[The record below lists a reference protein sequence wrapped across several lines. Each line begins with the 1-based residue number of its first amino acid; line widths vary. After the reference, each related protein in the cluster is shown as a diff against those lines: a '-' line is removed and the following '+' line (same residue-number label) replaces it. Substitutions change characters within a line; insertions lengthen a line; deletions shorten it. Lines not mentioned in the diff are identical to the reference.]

1 MTVKEERDNITAC
14 VNEAVEQGARKEQ
27 ACKIIG
33 LTART
38 IQRWQKNPY
47 GDQRLEFKRVSSKAL
62 THEEKD
68 RIVEI
73 CNSSE
78 YKDMTPNEIVPIL
91 AEKGEYYASES
102 TFYRVLREKGL
113 LTYRSDCKPANS
125 VNKPDELKATGPN
138 QVWSWDITYLK
149 TCVRG
154 IYYYLYLFMDVW
166 SRLIVG
172 WTVEE
177 FEDGEI
183 AAEKIKNICREKGI
197 KTIYLHSDNGGPM
210 KCGTMLATL
219 QGLGVVPSFSRP
231 HVSNDNP
238 FSESLFK
245 TMKYVPSFPKEFK
258 SFKEATAWVEKFVKW
273 YNEEHHHSG
282 IKFVTPMQRH
292 IGDDDAIL
300 QKRKETYIAARNS
313 RPDRWSGNIR
323 NWDRIEEVYLN
334 KKIEQ
339 TKIKEAA

>member
-14 VNEAVEQGARKEQ
+14 VSEAVEQGARKEQ

-38 IQRWQKNPY
+38 IQRWQKNHC
-47 GDQRLEFKRVSSKAL
+47 GDQRPDFKRMSSKAL
-62 THEEKD
+62 TDEEKD
-68 RIVEI
+68 KIVEV
-73 CNSSE
+73 CNSNE
-78 YKDMTPNEIVPIL
+78 YKDMTPNEIVPVL

-102 TFYRVLREKGL
+102 TFYRILRERGL
-113 LTYRSDCKPANS
+113 LTHRSDCKPANS

-149 TCVRG
+149 TSVKG

-177 FEDGEI
+177 NEDGEI
-183 AAEKIKNICREKGI
+183 ASTTIKHICKEKGI
-197 KTIYLHSDNGGPM
+197 KKIYLHSDNGGPM

-219 QGLGVVPSFSRP
+219 QRLGVVPSFSRP

-245 TMKYVPSFPKEFK
+245 TMKYVPSFPNEFK
-258 SFKEATAWVEKFVKW
+258 SLEEAITWVEAFVKW
-273 YNEEHHHSG
+273 YNEEHHHSS

-292 IGDDDAIL
+292 YGEDVAIL
-300 QKRKETYIAARNS
+300 QKRKETYIAARNN
-313 RPDRWSGNIR
+313 RPDRWSRNIR

-334 KKIEQ
+334 KQIEEI
-339 TKIKEAA
+339 KIKDAA

>member
-1 MTVKEERDNITAC
+1 MTLKEERNNITAC
-14 VNEAVEQGARKEQ
+14 VNKAIEHGARKDQ

-33 LTART
+33 LNVRT
-38 IQRWQKNPY
+38 IQRWQKNPE
-47 GDQRLEFKRVSSKAL
+47 GDQRPEFKRVSSKAL
-62 THEEKD
+62 TDEEKNK
-68 RIVEI
+68 IVEI
-73 CNSSE
+73 CNSNE
-78 YKDMTPNEIVPIL
+78 YKEMTPNEIVPIL

-113 LTYRSDCKPANS
+113 LAHRSDCKSPNS
-125 VNKPDELKATGPN
+125 VKKPDELKATGPN

-149 TCVRG
+149 TYIRG
-154 IYYYLYLFMDVW
+154 IYYYLYFFMDVW
-166 SRLIVG
+166 SRIIVD

-177 FEDGEI
+177 SEDGEI

-197 KTIYLHSDNGGPM
+197 KMIYLHSDNGGPM

-258 SFKEATAWVEKFVKW
+258 SLEEAIAWVEKFVKW
-273 YNEEHHHSG
+273 YNEEHHHSA
-282 IKFVTPMQRH
+282 IKYVTPKQRH
-292 IGDDDAIL
+292 YGEDIAIL
-300 QKRKETYIAARNS
+300 LKRKETYIAARNK
-313 RPDRWSGNIR
+313 RPDRWSGDIR

-334 KKIEQ
+334 KKI
-339 TKIKEAA
+339 